1 MKLEVLSVD
10 RLDRSTN
17 EVHFTVKRAYEPG
30 EKWPPMHGKIK
41 LNMAIII
48 EDFLNEDTVG
58 LNDQLITWFDKDGR
72 VIE

>member
-17 EVHFTVKRAYEPG
+17 EVHFTVGPISTSSERDG
-30 EKWPPMHGKIK
+30 IHGKIK
-41 LNMAIII
+41 LNMATII
-48 EDFLNEDTVG
+48 EDFLNKDTVG

-72 VIE
+72 VIQ